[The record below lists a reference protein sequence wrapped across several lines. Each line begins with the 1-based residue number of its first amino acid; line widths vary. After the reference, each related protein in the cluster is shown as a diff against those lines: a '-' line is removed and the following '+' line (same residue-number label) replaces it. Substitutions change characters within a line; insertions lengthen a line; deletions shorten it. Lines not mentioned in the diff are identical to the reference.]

1 MKPSQLTNPMQP
13 ALEAEVTGITEPQLL
28 RYFETLNAGEFLA
41 TANLFAAEG
50 VMHPPFESAIV
61 GPEAIAAYLEQEAKG
76 IQAQPTEQKV
86 EVLGETEKQVEIR
99 GKVQTSVFKVNVA
112 WLFILDNQE
121 QIVSVTIKLLASPQ
135 ELLKLRR

>member
-1 MKPSQLTNPMQP
+1 MQP

-99 GKVQTSVFKVNVA
+99 GKVKTSVFKVNVA

>member
-99 GKVQTSVFKVNVA
+99 GKVKTSVFKVNVA